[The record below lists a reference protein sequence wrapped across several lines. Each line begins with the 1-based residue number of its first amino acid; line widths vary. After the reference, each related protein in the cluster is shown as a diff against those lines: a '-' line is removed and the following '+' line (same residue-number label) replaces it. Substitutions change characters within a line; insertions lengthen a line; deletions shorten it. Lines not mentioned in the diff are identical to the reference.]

1 MKAVPCNLEAA
12 IYMLEELIPANIV
25 VKVRDGKS
33 LNEAFEPGCLHFGL
47 GRQIR
52 NEWGMWNPDSDLYKW
67 FAAKGIFH
75 ADDMSGIIFTSFE
88 RRLRNEPIDLD
99 GQIEFYKNYWKD
111 RAEAHGA
118 TGRGSEGLLAWI
130 RKRWKEAW
138 K

>member
-33 LNEAFEPGCLHFGL
+33 LNEAFEPGCLRFVL
-47 GRQIR
+47 GRD
-52 NEWGMWNPDSDLYKW
+52 NDLYKW